1 MANPRKVRDSIKGFL
16 EKMRAMDEAIPQEL
30 AEDALEMTEEVNDAL
45 NELETIDEGEEIVK
59 EKEKSEEVESKV
71 EDALVKVMRK
81 YGLIEDGAMKN
92 LDEIEEKIEEKLE
105 DECGVDEVT
114 VAPEKINDS
123 AAEIRNFIRQ
133 IKPVIASVKDSKQR
147 KALADS
153 VANIAKISMNDQYSE
168 IYNVTRKSS
177 KDAMN
182 NKVKAKDSDFDFGME
197 IAKKFNPHYKE
208 V

>member
-1 MANPRKVRDSIKGFL
+1 MANLRKVRDSIKGFL

-59 EKEKSEEVESKV
+59 EKSEEVESKV

-105 DECGVDEVT
+105 DECGVDEVI

-168 IYNVTRKSS
+168 IYNVARKSS

>member
-1 MANPRKVRDSIKGFL
+1 MANSRKVRDSIKGFL

-59 EKEKSEEVESKV
+59 EKKKSEEVESKV

>member
-1 MANPRKVRDSIKGFL
+1 MANSRKVRDSIKGFL

-59 EKEKSEEVESKV
+59 EKEKSEEAESKV

>member
-1 MANPRKVRDSIKGFL
+1 MANSRKVRDSIKGFL
-16 EKMRAMDEAIPQEL
+16 EKMRVMDEAIPQEL

>member
-1 MANPRKVRDSIKGFL
+1 MANSRKVRDSIKGFL

-182 NKVKAKDSDFDFGME
+182 NKVKVKDSDFDFGME

>member
-1 MANPRKVRDSIKGFL
+1 MANSRKVRDSIKGFL

-71 EDALVKVMRK
+71 EDALVKVMCK

>member
-1 MANPRKVRDSIKGFL
+1 MANSRKVRDSVKGFL

>member
-1 MANPRKVRDSIKGFL
+1 MANLRKVRDSIKGFL

-105 DECGVDEVT
+105 DECGVDEVI

>member
-1 MANPRKVRDSIKGFL
+1 MANSRKVRDSIKGFL

-182 NKVKAKDSDFDFGME
+182 NKAKAKDSDFDFGME

>member
-1 MANPRKVRDSIKGFL
+1 MANSRKVRDSIKGFL
-16 EKMRAMDEAIPQEL
+16 EKMRAMDEAIPQDL

-153 VANIAKISMNDQYSE
+153 VANIAKIRMNDQYSE

>member
-1 MANPRKVRDSIKGFL
+1 MANSRKVRDSIKGFL

-45 NELETIDEGEEIVK
+45 NELETIDEGEEIIK

-105 DECGVDEVT
+105 DECGVEEVT

>member
-1 MANPRKVRDSIKGFL
+1 MANLRKVRDSIKGFL

-105 DECGVDEVT
+105 DECGVDEVI

-168 IYNVTRKSS
+168 IYNVARKSS

>member
-1 MANPRKVRDSIKGFL
+1 MANSRKVRDSIKGFL
-16 EKMRAMDEAIPQEL
+16 EKMRAMDEAIPQDL

-182 NKVKAKDSDFDFGME
+182 NKVKDSDFDFGME

>member
-1 MANPRKVRDSIKGFL
+1 VANSRKVRDSIKGFL

-105 DECGVDEVT
+105 DECGVDEVI

-168 IYNVTRKSS
+168 IYNVARKSS

>member
-1 MANPRKVRDSIKGFL
+1 MANSRKVRDSIKGFL

-123 AAEIRNFIRQ
+123 AVEIRNFIRQ

>member
-1 MANPRKVRDSIKGFL
+1 VANSRKVRDSIKGFL